1 MREAK
6 KQNMITVV
14 DDDLSVRKALSRL
27 IKAAGYDVEI
37 FESAEDFLNSSALD
51 GSDFLIFEVQ
61 LQGMS
66 GLELQAELSRS
77 RHRCPFVFISA
88 FSDENARIE
97 AVRNGAI
104 EFLPKPLDS
113 DRLLNIINQAVGAS
127 PS

>member
-1 MREAK
+1 
-6 KQNMITVV
+6 MITVV
-14 DDDLSVRKALSRL
+14 DDDPSVRKALSRL
-27 IKAAGYDVEI
+27 IKTAGYDAETYG
-37 FESAEDFLNSSALD
+37 SAEDFLDSSALD
-51 GSDFLIFEVQ
+51 GSDCLILDVH
-61 LQGMS
+61 LPGMS

-77 RHRCPFVFISA
+77 RHRCPIVFISA

-113 DRLLNIINQAVGAS
+113 EHLLNIIDQAVGAS